1 MVRTRPAAEQTKGPR
16 NVKLH
21 RIPGLPT
28 LALIASLSG
37 PALAQEQPD
46 APVVML
52 LGVYHFAN
60 PGRDVVN
67 IEADDVSSPKRQ
79 AEINAINDQLATFR
93 PTVVAVEEVP
103 ASASLDSP
111 TFSAWQAG
119 QRHDSRGERDQ
130 IGFRVAHHTGA
141 RIASVDVDMPLPF
154 GPLMQAAETTAPAV
168 LARVMSTVQEDATAT
183 STALAAGSIADALMV
198 LNSPAALRRASS
210 LYYIPLG
217 VTSDHGE
224 TLPGVE
230 LARIWYE
237 RNLRICVNLMALARP
252 GERVLVIYGSSHIP
266 QLAQCLSE
274 AGIGLED
281 PLPYLQS
288 AR

>member
-1 MVRTRPAAEQTKGPR
+1 MRTEAVGGRADQKATDVQ
-16 NVKLH
+16 LH
-21 RIPGLPT
+21 RILSVPT
-28 LALIASLSG
+28 LALIAALSG
-37 PALAQEQPD
+37 PVLAQENPD

-60 PGRDVVN
+60 PGLDVVN
-67 IEADDVSSPKRQ
+67 IQADDVSSPERQ
-79 AEINAINDQLATFR
+79 AEIKAINDQLVMFR
-93 PTVVAVEEVP
+93 PTVVAVEEV
-103 ASASLDSP
+103 ASSASLDSP
-111 TFSAWQAG
+111 TFAAWQAG
-119 QRHDSRGERDQ
+119 QRDSRGERDQ
-130 IGFRVAHHTGA
+130 IGFRVARQSEA

-154 GPLMQAAETTAPAV
+154 GPLMQAAGNAAPDV

-183 STALAAGSIADALMV
+183 STALAAGSIADALIV
-198 LNSPAALRRASS
+198 LNSPEALSRASS

-217 VTSDHGE
+217 VTSDQGE

-230 LARIWYE
+230 LAKIWYE
-237 RNLRICVNLMALARP
+237 RNLRICVNLMALAKP

-274 AGIGLED
+274 AGIRLED
-281 PLPYLQS
+281 PLPYLVA